1 MNINIDSE
9 FKNQMIDCWKF
20 YSNKIVSKTGE
31 ETKNN
36 HLSIFELESQTQ
48 NNNNLNNINDNKD
61 NSFPY
66 QNDFDISPIVTNK
79 ISSL

>member
-1 MNINIDSE
+1 MNTDSE
-9 FKNQMIDCWKF
+9 FKNQMIDCSKF
-20 YSNKIVSKTGE
+20 YSFKIVSKTRE

-36 HLSIFELESQTQ
+36 NLSNFELESQTQ
-48 NNNNLNNINDNKD
+48 NNNLNNINDNKD
-61 NSFPY
+61 NSLPY

>member
-20 YSNKIVSKTGE
+20 YSNKIVSKTRE

-36 HLSIFELESQTQ
+36 NLSNFELESQTQ
-48 NNNNLNNINDNKD
+48 NNNLNNINDNKD
-61 NSFPY
+61 NSFP
-66 QNDFDISPIVTNK
+66 
-79 ISSL
+79 

>member
-20 YSNKIVSKTGE
+20 YSNKIVSITRE

-36 HLSIFELESQTQ
+36 NLSIFELESQTQ
-48 NNNNLNNINDNKD
+48 NNNLNNINDNKD
-61 NSFPY
+61 NSLP
-66 QNDFDISPIVTNK
+66 
-79 ISSL
+79 